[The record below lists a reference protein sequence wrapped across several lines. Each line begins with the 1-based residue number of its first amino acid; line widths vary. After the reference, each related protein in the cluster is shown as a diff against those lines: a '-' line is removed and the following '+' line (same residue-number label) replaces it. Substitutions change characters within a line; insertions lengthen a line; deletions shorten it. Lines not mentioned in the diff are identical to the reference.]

1 MNFLSILHGSL
12 ERSSAGSRQT
22 SEQVIALCRGSGR
35 ALYLGDEA
43 VTPALLKDAGYDV
56 TAAISDEARAQKA
69 AEDGLNVLS
78 VQRFELPA
86 NASEYD
92 LLWYNGTVE
101 FDGSA
106 HRLEQLRGSCKKG
119 GTVVYRALC
128 WLIEPSPDTRR
139 FCESRFGR
147 LPQMDSVPLMAREAG
162 FRVED
167 FYISPRTD
175 WTVNFYDR
183 LLNAA
188 ADYASSHGEDAAYS
202 SGFGEL
208 KRETDM
214 FELHCE
220 EYSYVYY
227 ILKG

>member
-1 MNFLSILHGSL
+1 MNFINILYSEL
-12 ERSSAGSRQT
+12 ERSSAGSEET
-22 SEQVIALCRGSGR
+22 SRRVIDLCKKGGKALF
-35 ALYLGDEA
+35 LGDET
-43 VTPALLKDAGYDV
+43 VTPTLLKQAGYEV
-56 TAAISDEARAQKA
+56 TAAVTDERRAAA
-69 AEDGLNVLS
+69 AEGMDVIS

-101 FDGSA
+101 FDGVQ
-106 HRLEQLRGSCKKG
+106 HRLEQLRASCKKG
-119 GTVVYRALC
+119 AAVVYRTLC

-139 FCESRFGR
+139 YCESRFGK
-147 LPQMDSVPLMAREAG
+147 LVPMESVPLTAREAG

-167 FYISPRTD
+167 FYIAPRTD

-183 LLNAA
+183 LLKAA
-188 ADYASSHGEDAAYS
+188 ETYAASHGEDAAYS
-202 SGFGEL
+202 SGCSEL

>member
-1 MNFLSILHGSL
+1 MNFLSILYSGL
-12 ERSSAGSRQT
+12 ERSSAGSRET
-22 SEQVIALCRGSGR
+22 SQQVISLCKKSGKALF
-35 ALYLGDEA
+35 LGDEA
-43 VTPALLKDAGYDV
+43 VTPLLLKEAGYEV
-56 TAAISDEARAQKA
+56 TAAITDERRAA
-69 AEDGLNVLS
+69 MAEGVDVIS
-78 VQRFELPA
+78 VQRFELPE

-101 FDGSA
+101 FDSTA
-106 HRLEQLRGSCKKG
+106 HRLEQLRSSCRKG
-119 GTVVYRALC
+119 AVVVYRALC

-139 FCESRFGR
+139 FCESRFGK
-147 LPQMDSVPLMAREAG
+147 LVPMENVPLMAREAG

-167 FYISPRTD
+167 FFIAPRTD

-183 LLNAA
+183 LMSAA
-188 ADYASSHGEDAAYS
+188 QEYASSHGEDSAYR

-208 KRETDM
+208 KRETEM

>member
-1 MNFLSILHGSL
+1 MNFLSVLYSSL
-12 ERSSAGSRQT
+12 ERSSAGSEKT
-22 SEQVIALCRGSGR
+22 SQQVISLCGKGGR
-35 ALYLGDEA
+35 ALFLGDEA
-43 VTPALLKDAGYDV
+43 VTPLLLKEAGYEV
-56 TAAISDEARAQKA
+56 TAAITDERRAA
-69 AEDGLNVLS
+69 MAEGVDVIT
-78 VQRFELPA
+78 VQRFELPE

-101 FDGSA
+101 YDGAA
-106 HRLEQLRGSCKKG
+106 HRLEQLRSSCKKG
-119 GTVVYRALC
+119 AVVVYRTLC

-139 FCESRFGR
+139 FCESRFGK
-147 LPQMDSVPLMAREAG
+147 LVPMENVPLMAREAG

-167 FYISPRTD
+167 FYIAPRSD

-188 ADYASSHGEDAAYS
+188 QEYASSHGEDSAYN

-214 FELHCE
+214 FELHSE

>member
-1 MNFLSILHGSL
+1 MNFINILYSSL
-12 ERSSAGSRQT
+12 ERSSAGSEET
-22 SEQVIALCRGSGR
+22 SKQVISLCKKGGR
-35 ALYLGDEA
+35 ALFLGDEA
-43 VTPALLKDAGYDV
+43 VTPLLLKEAGYEV
-56 TAAISDEARAQKA
+56 TAAITDERRAALAQGV
-69 AEDGLNVLS
+69 DVIS
-78 VQRFELPA
+78 VQRFELPE

-101 FDGSA
+101 YDGAS
-106 HRLEQLRGSCKKG
+106 HRLEQLRSSCKKG
-119 GTVVYRALC
+119 ATVVYRALC

-147 LPQMDSVPLMAREAG
+147 LVPMDSIPLMAREAG
-162 FRVED
+162 FRAED
-167 FYISPRTD
+167 FYIAPRTD

-183 LLNAA
+183 LLKAA
-188 ADYASSHGEDAAYS
+188 EEYVSSHGEDIAYS

-208 KRETDM
+208 KRETEM
-214 FELHCE
+214 FSLHCE

>member
-1 MNFLSILHGSL
+1 MNFLSILYSSL
-12 ERSSAGSRQT
+12 ERSSAGSEAT
-22 SEQVIALCRGSGR
+22 SKQVISLCRKGGR
-35 ALYLGDEA
+35 ALFLGDEA
-43 VTPALLKDAGYDV
+43 VTPVLLKEAGYTV
-56 TAAISDEARAQKA
+56 TAAITDERRAA
-69 AEDGLNVLS
+69 LVEDVDVMT
-78 VQRFELPA
+78 VQRFELPE

-101 FDGSA
+101 YDGAA
-106 HRLEQLRGSCKKG
+106 HRLEHLRSSCKKG
-119 GTVVYRALC
+119 ATVVYRTLC

-139 FCESRFGR
+139 FCESRFGK
-147 LPQMDSVPLMAREAG
+147 LVPMESVPLIAREAG

-167 FYISPRTD
+167 FYIAPRTD

-188 ADYASSHGEDAAYS
+188 QEYAASHGEDSAYN

-214 FELHCE
+214 FELHSE

>member
-22 SEQVIALCRGSGR
+22 SQQVISMCRCSGR
-35 ALYLGDEA
+35 ALFLGDEA
-43 VTPALLKDAGYDV
+43 VTPLLLKDAGYTV
-56 TAAISDEARAQKA
+56 TAAVADEVRAQKA
-69 AEDGLNVLS
+69 AHAGIDVLS
-78 VQRFELPA
+78 VQRFELPDNSA
-86 NASEYD
+86 EYD

-101 FDGSA
+101 FDGAA
-106 HRLEQLRGSCKKG
+106 HRLEQLKSSCKKG
-119 GTVVYRALC
+119 AVVVYRALC

-139 FCESRFGR
+139 FCESRFGK
-147 LPQMDSVPLMAREAG
+147 LPQMDSVLLTAREAG
-162 FRVED
+162 FRTED
-167 FYISPRTD
+167 FYIAPRTD
-175 WTVNFYDR
+175 WTVNYYEP

-188 ADYASSHGEDAAYS
+188 AEYKSVHGEDAAFG

-208 KRETDM
+208 SRETEM

>member
-1 MNFLSILHGSL
+1 MNFISILYSSL
-12 ERSSAGSRQT
+12 ERSSAGSRET
-22 SEQVIALCRGSGR
+22 SQQVISLCKKGGKALF
-35 ALYLGDEA
+35 LGDEA
-43 VTPALLKDAGYDV
+43 VTPMLLKEAGYEV
-56 TAAISDEARAQKA
+56 TAAITDERRAA
-69 AEDGLNVLS
+69 TAEGVDVIS
-78 VQRFELPA
+78 AQRFELPE

-101 FDGSA
+101 FDSTA
-106 HRLEQLRGSCKKG
+106 LRLEQLRSSCKKG
-119 GTVVYRALC
+119 ATVVYRALC

-139 FCESRFGR
+139 FCESRFGK
-147 LPQMDSVPLMAREAG
+147 LAAMEGVPLMAREAG

-167 FYISPRTD
+167 FFIAPRTD

-183 LLNAA
+183 LMNAA
-188 ADYASSHGEDAAYS
+188 QEYASSHGEDSAYN

>member
-1 MNFLSILHGSL
+1 MNFLSILYSSL
-12 ERSSAGSRQT
+12 ERSSAGSEKT
-22 SEQVIALCRGSGR
+22 SRQVISMCRKGGR
-35 ALYLGDEA
+35 ALFLGDEA
-43 VTPALLKDAGYDV
+43 VTPLLLKEAGYEV
-56 TAAISDEARAQKA
+56 TAAITDERRAA
-69 AEDGLNVLS
+69 MAEGVDVMT
-78 VQRFELPA
+78 VQRFELPE

-101 FDGSA
+101 YDGA
-106 HRLEQLRGSCKKG
+106 THRLEQLRSSCKKG
-119 GTVVYRALC
+119 AVVVYRTLC

-139 FCESRFGR
+139 FCESRFGK
-147 LPQMDSVPLMAREAG
+147 LVPMENVPLMAREAG

-167 FYISPRTD
+167 FYIAPRSD

-188 ADYASSHGEDAAYS
+188 QEYASSHGEDSAYN

-214 FELHCE
+214 FELHSE